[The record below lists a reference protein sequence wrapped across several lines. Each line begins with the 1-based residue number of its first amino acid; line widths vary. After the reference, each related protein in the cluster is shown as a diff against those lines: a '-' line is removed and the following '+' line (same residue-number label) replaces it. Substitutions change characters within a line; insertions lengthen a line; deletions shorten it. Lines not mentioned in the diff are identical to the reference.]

1 MLKASTTANGCLID
15 CQCFSDIH
23 PDPNHTLCCFVFVG
37 AVQTA
42 GSVGKIQLSI
52 PKQAKG
58 KWASVGQPLE
68 FHNSFLRQKDRG
80 ETKKCSTSCM
90 CVMLNYSHTL
100 CMLQMFLLFTFACL
114 FIYLDPV
121 SR

>member
-1 MLKASTTANGCLID
+1 MLKASTTANAYLMHSQG
-15 CQCFSDIH
+15 FSDIH
-23 PDPNHTLCCFVFVG
+23 PDPKLTLWCFVFVG

-80 ETKKCSTSCM
+80 ETKKYSTHPFALDTPFM
-90 CVMLNYSHTL
+90 LLACV
-100 CMLQMFLLFTFACL
+100 
-114 FIYLDPV
+114 
-121 SR
+121 